1 MGVKHVFDFT
11 GKVAVVTGG
20 GGVLCSAFSKA
31 LASHGAK
38 VAVLDLNLEAAQRV
52 AEDIVSSGGVAQAV
66 RCDVLNRESVL
77 QAKEE
82 VQQAFGGW
90 DILINGAGGNH
101 PRGTLS
107 QEFFAPEDLERG
119 ESFFDLDLEGFRFVF
134 DLNLLGTVIPT
145 QVFGREMAR
154 RGRGVIIN
162 IASMASFRAITRVPA
177 YAAAKAAVANF
188 TQWLAVYLGKSGVRV
203 NAIAPGFFLTQQNYR
218 LLVAEDGS
226 FTPRAQ
232 KILAHTP
239 MGRLGEPQ
247 ELIGTLLWLCDEE
260 ASGFVTGAVIPVDGG
275 FLAYAGV

>member
-1 MGVKHVFDFT
+1 MFNFT

-20 GGVLCSAFSKA
+20 GGVLCSTFSKA
-31 LASHGAK
+31 LASFGAK
-38 VAVLDLNLEAAQRV
+38 VAVLDLNLEAAQKV
-52 AEDIVSSGGVAQAV
+52 AEDIRRSGGEALAV
-66 RCDVLNRESVL
+66 QCDVLNQESVL
-77 QAKEE
+77 VAAERVRE
-82 VQQAFGGW
+82 VFGGW

-101 PRGTLS
+101 PRGTLPK
-107 QEFFAPEDLERG
+107 EFFEPGDLERG

-134 DLNLLGTVIPT
+134 DLNLLGTIIPT
-145 QVFGREMAR
+145 QVFGKEMVR
-154 RGRGVIIN
+154 RGKGVIIT

-188 TQWLAVYLGKSGVRV
+188 TQWLAVYLGKAGVRV

-247 ELIGTLLWLCDEE
+247 ELVGTLLWLCDDE

>member
-1 MGVKHVFDFT
+1 MFDFT
-11 GKVAVVTGG
+11 GRVAVVTGG
-20 GGVLCSAFSKA
+20 GGVLCSTFSKA
-31 LASHGAK
+31 LASCGAR

-52 AEDIVSSGGVAQAV
+52 AEDIRKNGGEALAV
-66 RCDVLNRESVL
+66 QCDVLNQESVL
-77 QAKEE
+77 QAAEK
-82 VQQAFGGW
+82 VQKAFEGW

-101 PRGTLS
+101 PRGTLAK
-107 QEFFAPEDLERG
+107 EFFEPGDLERK
-119 ESFFDLDLEGFRFVF
+119 ESFFDLDLEGFRFVL

-145 QVFGREMAR
+145 QIFGREMAR

-162 IASMASFRAITRVPA
+162 IASMVSFRAITRVPA
-177 YAAAKAAVANF
+177 YSAAKAAVANF

-247 ELIGTLLWLCDEE
+247 ELVGTLLWLCDDE

>member
-1 MGVKHVFDFT
+1 MFNFT

-20 GGVLCSAFSKA
+20 GGVLCSIFSRA
-31 LASHGAK
+31 LASYGAK
-38 VAVLDLNLEAAQRV
+38 VAVLDLNFEAAQRV
-52 AEDIVSSGGVAQAV
+52 AEDIRTNGGEALAV
-66 RCDVLNRESVL
+66 QCDVLSRESVL
-77 QAKEE
+77 KAAERVQE
-82 VQQAFGGW
+82 VFGEW

-107 QEFFAPEDLERG
+107 REFFEPGDLEQK
-119 ESFFDLDLEGFRFVF
+119 ETFFDLDLEGFRFVF
-134 DLNLLGTVIPT
+134 DLNLLGTIIPT

-154 RGRGVIIN
+154 RGKGVIIT
-162 IASMASFRAITRVPA
+162 IASMAAFRALTRVPA

-247 ELIGTLLWLCDEE
+247 ELIGTLLWLCDDE
-260 ASGFVTGAVIPVDGG
+260 ASGFVTGAIIPVDGG

>member
-1 MGVKHVFDFT
+1 MFNFT

-20 GGVLCSAFSKA
+20 GGVLCSTFSKA
-31 LASHGAK
+31 LASFGAK
-38 VAVLDLNLEAAQRV
+38 VAVLDLNLEAAQKV
-52 AEDIVSSGGVAQAV
+52 AEDIRRSGGEALAV
-66 RCDVLNRESVL
+66 QCDVLNQESVL
-77 QAKEE
+77 VAAERVRE
-82 VQQAFGGW
+82 VFGGW

-101 PRGTLS
+101 PRGTLPK
-107 QEFFAPEDLERG
+107 EFFEPGDLERG
-119 ESFFDLDLEGFRFVF
+119 ESFFDLDLEEFRFVF
-134 DLNLLGTVIPT
+134 DLNLLGTIIPT
-145 QVFGREMAR
+145 QVFGKEMVR
-154 RGRGVIIN
+154 RGKGVIIT

-188 TQWLAVYLGKSGVRV
+188 TQWLAVYLGKAGVRV

-247 ELIGTLLWLCDEE
+247 ELVGTLLWLCDDE

>member
-1 MGVKHVFDFT
+1 MFNFT

-20 GGVLCSAFSKA
+20 GGVLCSTFSKA
-31 LASHGAK
+31 LASFGAK
-38 VAVLDLNLEAAQRV
+38 VAVLDLNLEAAQKV
-52 AEDIVSSGGVAQAV
+52 AEDIRRSGGEALAV
-66 RCDVLNRESVL
+66 QCDVLNQESVL
-77 QAKEE
+77 VAAERVRE
-82 VQQAFGGW
+82 VFGGW

-101 PRGTLS
+101 PRGTLPK
-107 QEFFAPEDLERG
+107 EFFEPGDLERG

-134 DLNLLGTVIPT
+134 DLNLLGTIIPT
-145 QVFGREMAR
+145 QVFGKEMVR
-154 RGRGVIIN
+154 RGKGVIIT

-188 TQWLAVYLGKSGVRV
+188 TQWLAVYLGKAGVRV

-239 MGRLGEPQ
+239 MDRLGEPQ
-247 ELIGTLLWLCDEE
+247 ELVGTLLWLCDDE
-260 ASGFVTGAVIPVDGG
+260 ASSFVTGAVIPVDGG

>member
-1 MGVKHVFDFT
+1 MFDFK
-11 GKVAVVTGG
+11 GRVAVVTGG
-20 GGVLCSAFSKA
+20 GGVLCGTFSKA
-31 LASHGAK
+31 LASCGAK
-38 VAVLDLNLEAAQRV
+38 VAVLDLNFEAAQRV
-52 AEDIVSSGGVAQAV
+52 AEEIRRDGGVAQAV
-66 RCDVLNRESVL
+66 QCDVLSRESVL
-77 QAKEE
+77 RAAEE
-82 VQQAFGGW
+82 VEKAFGKW
-90 DILINGAGGNH
+90 DILVNGAGGNH
-101 PRGTLS
+101 PRGTLPK
-107 QEFFAPEDLERG
+107 EFFESGDLERK

-134 DLNLLGTVIPT
+134 DLNLLGTIIPI

-154 RGRGVIIN
+154 QGKGVIIN

-177 YAAAKAAVANF
+177 YVAAKAAVASF

-239 MGRLGEPQ
+239 MGRLGEPE
-247 ELIGTLLWLCDEE
+247 ELVGTLLWLCDDR